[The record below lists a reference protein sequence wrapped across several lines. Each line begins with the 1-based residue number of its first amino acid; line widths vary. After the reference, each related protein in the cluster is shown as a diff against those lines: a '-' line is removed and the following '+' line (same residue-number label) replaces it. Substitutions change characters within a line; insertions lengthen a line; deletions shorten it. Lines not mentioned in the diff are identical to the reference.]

1 MTPGQQVLMS
11 GLIPSV
17 LVILSWLHNN
27 TRLSRLE
34 SGQDATNRR
43 LESGQDAMNRR
54 LESGQ
59 DATNRRLD
67 ELVKNFHSD
76 MMSFQAS
83 VLEANYQVRERVTRI
98 ESKTA

>member
-1 MTPGQQVLMS
+1 MTPGQQRLVS

-43 LESGQDAMNRR
+43 LESGQDA
-54 LESGQ
+54 
-59 DATNRRLD
+59 TNRRLD
-67 ELVKNFHSD
+67 EMVSNFPSD

-83 VLEANYQVRERVTRI
+83 VLEAIYQVRERVTKI
-98 ESKTA
+98 ETKTA

>member
-1 MTPGQQVLMS
+1 MTPGQQILMT

-43 LESGQDAMNRR
+43 L
-54 LESGQ
+54 
-59 DATNRRLD
+59 D
-67 ELVKNFHSD
+67 EMVKNFHSD
-76 MMSFQAS
+76 MMAFQAS
-83 VLEANYQVRERVTRI
+83 VLEANYQVRERVTKI
-98 ESKTA
+98 ETKTA

>member
-1 MTPGQQVLMS
+1 MTPGQQILMS

-34 SGQDATNRR
+34 SA
-43 LESGQDAMNRR
+43 
-54 LESGQ
+54 Q

-67 ELVKNFHSD
+67 EMVKNFHSD
-76 MMSFQAS
+76 MMAFQAS
-83 VLEANYQVRERVTRI
+83 VLEANYQVRERVTKI
-98 ESKTA
+98 ETKTA